1 MDALDLA
8 RIFTDRQQDKV
19 EPVRSTTVTA
29 IATSDSSAGVVYV
42 DFGGMTISGDD
53 SQSVPIAT
61 TVAVQK
67 GDTVRV
73 ELLGADGKAK
83 TPTAMGV
90 VGGGDRTQKAVT
102 EAKDDAGKAKDTAKQ
117 ASDKASQA
125 QSAAD
130 GAKQTA
136 AEAKEETKM
145 LKNLIRETEEGITL
159 GKSEDGLTYSTPYVA
174 LDASGSY
181 KIKDTS
187 NTTLMQLSGNALVF
201 DGRAV
206 RMGQSSGAHLEMCN
220 ARDYLD
226 GEMKSVSEAALMS
239 NGSSS
244 LIAINGEHAV
254 SIEAHSA
261 NDEAE
266 IMAKRIN
273 FHDLSDPI
281 NTSVG
286 GTVKEWKEAFEGGR
300 NVKNLEVKIKDEFRE
315 ILESV
320 FASITDLKA
329 KTDDTKDHVIEQYF
343 SPERT
348 TWSWRKWKSGLCEM
362 WVIAGV
368 DSTSG
373 WSKVGSAEIWSYREY
388 FHLPIRLT
396 ALEDVQ
402 LTTDWDG
409 WVTSGSENP
418 NFDSLGRVYFTLY
431 QPTGSDGLDKK
442 HTIRIYVRG
451 RYK

>member
-1 MDALDLA
+1 MDRLDMA
-8 RIFTDRQQDKV
+8 KIFAEQQA
-19 EPVRSTTVTA
+19 EPKETATTTTVTA
-29 IATSDSSAGVVYV
+29 LATSDSVDGTVYIDMGGV
-42 DFGGMTISGDD
+42 TISGDD

-61 TVAVQK
+61 TVAVKK

-83 TPTAMGV
+83 TPTVTGV

-201 DGRAV
+201 DGKAV
-206 RMGQSSGAHLEMCN
+206 RIGQSSGAHLEMYN
-220 ARDYLD
+220 AHDYLD
-226 GEMKSVSEAALMS
+226 GEMKSVSNATLVS

-244 LIAINGEHAV
+244 LIVTNGEHAV
-254 SIEAHSA
+254 AIEAHSA

-266 IMAKRIN
+266 IIAKRIN
-273 FHDLSDPI
+273 FRDLSDPI

-286 GTVKEWKEAFEGGR
+286 GTVEEWKEAFEGGR
-300 NVKNLEVKIKDEFRE
+300 NAKNLEAKIKDEFRE
-315 ILESV
+315 ILGSV
-320 FASITDLKA
+320 LASISDLKA
-329 KTDDTKDHVIEQYF
+329 KTDDTKDYVMDQYF

-362 WVIAGV
+362 WVLPSV
-368 DSTSG
+368 NSTSG
-373 WSKVGSAEIWSYREY
+373 WARVGSSELWKYTDY
-388 FHLPIRLT
+388 FNLPIKLT

-409 WVTSGSENP
+409 WVTSSSEDP
-418 NFDSLGRVYFTLY
+418 NLDSLGRVYFTLY
-431 QPTGSDGLDKK
+431 QPTGSDGLDKS
-442 HTIRIYVRG
+442 HTVRIYVRG